1 MGSGNV
7 KPAPKTHNQDQ
18 LSDLQLSSDKMPC
31 RACDLQFTLFRHK
44 HKCID
49 CQKLFCANCINK
61 NIRDKKICL
70 VCEAVKRD
78 MARPA
83 LMQLKIRELQQ
94 FLTVRNVS
102 MESCTEKTDLV
113 DLLLEYLINKGV
125 IPRPVPL
132 QSRPL
137 VGQRVSATSNRG
149 STSMNASN
157 PVSQGNA
164 LHSNIPEN
172 SRNTGRFNN
181 DFDTLESTQQ
191 EENEEEYL
199 EETQRHFNIT
209 TPKITTKKPI
219 TTPTT
224 ESAPSSTA
232 TESEADKRERL
243 ERRRQQEMREAEA
256 RNIHENPLPTV
267 DPRPKKKR
275 ASIGDVNSI
284 EDINELSVR
293 ALKEILAT
301 NFVDYRGCVE
311 KQELVDRVKRLY
323 KSKEKPNDPQNEDD
337 ENLCKICMDAGIDC
351 VLLECGHMV
360 TCTKCGKVLAEC
372 PICRVFITRVVHTF
386 KS

>member
-191 EENEEEYL
+191 
-199 EETQRHFNIT
+199 
-209 TPKITTKKPI
+209 
-219 TTPTT
+219 
-224 ESAPSSTA
+224 
-232 TESEADKRERL
+232 
-243 ERRRQQEMREAEA
+243 
-256 RNIHENPLPTV
+256 PTV

-323 KSKEKPNDPQNEDD
+323 KSKEKPNDAQGENDPQNEDD